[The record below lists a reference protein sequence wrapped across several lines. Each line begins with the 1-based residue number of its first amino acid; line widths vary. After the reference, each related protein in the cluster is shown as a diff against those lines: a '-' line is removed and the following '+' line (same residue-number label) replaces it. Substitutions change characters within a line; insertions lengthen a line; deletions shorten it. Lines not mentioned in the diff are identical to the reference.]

1 MKALRWAGALFLV
14 AGIAAAPLNLLH
26 AHFFSGAE
34 IARVPLPLSSTTSG
48 ANSSPGKPR
57 APQVYPPLIIN
68 LDPAQSPVVV
78 LLEAAYVLGQG
89 SPGASNRYT
98 THLISGSSIAAK
110 GDAVLEASGTASEP
124 RMTSL
129 TLLRAKINAPGA
141 PQFTPNTMPA
151 RAFPPPRFAAHSPNE
166 PPRAVAIASMVA
178 MPSRLSLDF
187 ARSTYQRLSGI
198 GA

>member
-89 SPGASNRYT
+89 SSGASNRYT
-98 THLISGSSIAAK
+98 THLISGSSITAK

-124 RMTSL
+124 RMTTL
-129 TLLRAKINAPGA
+129 TLLRAKINAPGLY
-141 PQFTPNTMPA
+141 
-151 RAFPPPRFAAHSPNE
+151 SVLLSE
-166 PPRAVAIASMVA
+166 AVAPGITLTSVTLTVSANARRADIVNVLA
-178 MPSRLSLDF
+178 GF
-187 ARSTYQRLSGI
+187 AFMLI
-198 GA
+198 GAVTLFATGKRRAR

>member
-89 SPGASNRYT
+89 SPGTSNRYT
-98 THLISGSSIAAK
+98 THLISGSSITAK

-124 RMTSL
+124 RMTTL
-129 TLLRAKINAPGA
+129 TLLRAKINAPGLY
-141 PQFTPNTMPA
+141 
-151 RAFPPPRFAAHSPNE
+151 SVLLSE
-166 PPRAVAIASMVA
+166 AVAPGIALTSVTLTVSANARRADMVNVLA
-178 MPSRLSLDF
+178 GF
-187 ARSTYQRLSGI
+187 AFMLI
-198 GA
+198 GAVTLFATGKRRAR

>member
-89 SPGASNRYT
+89 SSGASNRYT

-110 GDAVLEASGTASEP
+110 SDAILEASGTASEP
-124 RMTSL
+124 RMATL
-129 TLLRAKINAPGA
+129 TLLRTKINAPGLY
-141 PQFTPNTMPA
+141 
-151 RAFPPPRFAAHSPNE
+151 SVLLSE
-166 PPRAVAIASMVA
+166 AVAPGITLTSVTLTVSANARRADIVNVLA
-178 MPSRLSLDF
+178 GF
-187 ARSTYQRLSGI
+187 AFMLI
-198 GA
+198 GAVTLFATGKRRAR